1 MVERFI
7 EGLGERPGFIAQ
19 PKIVSIITNASV
31 KVSIVNIDL
40 HIFKKEVPNLNYI
53 QMITTLVD
61 RVLPLMTGKKKKNN
75 NGMIWA
81 SIIGIV
87 ISLAAVLIRQQPKTT
102 NMKEP
107 LQNMMEPIQKM
118 VTNFR
123 QDEEKRNSPNLMQQP
138 AFAEFANEIKPNVNG
153 NVNFPNTQNKQ
164 Q

>member
-1 MVERFI
+1 M
-7 EGLGERPGFIAQ
+7 
-19 PKIVSIITNASV
+19 
-31 KVSIVNIDL
+31 
-40 HIFKKEVPNLNYI
+40 NYL
-53 QMITTLVD
+53 QLITTLVD

-87 ISLAAVLIRQQPKTT
+87 VSLAAVLIRQKPTT

-123 QDEEKRNSPNLMQQP
+123 QGEEKKTTTSNLMQQP

-153 NVNFPNTQNKQ
+153 NVNFPNPQNKQ
-164 Q
+164 D